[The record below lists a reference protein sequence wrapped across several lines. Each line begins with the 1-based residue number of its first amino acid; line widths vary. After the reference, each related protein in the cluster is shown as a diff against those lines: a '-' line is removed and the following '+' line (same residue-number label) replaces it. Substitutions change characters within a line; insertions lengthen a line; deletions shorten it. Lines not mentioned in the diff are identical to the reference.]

1 MLSNLSYASEAVQ
14 WEPPV
19 FQSLG
24 SFSIDDSDGSENVTF
39 KMNWRFFKLFRVYSN
54 SLKMSKVGKFLIQV
68 KKEKENFV
76 VACLRPP

>member
-1 MLSNLSYASEAVQ
+1 MNLAQ
-14 WEPPV
+14 KNTCC
-19 FQSLG
+19 G
-24 SFSIDDSDGSENVTF
+24 SFSIDDGDGSENVTF

-54 SLKMSKVGKFLIQV
+54 SLKRSEVGKFLESWFLGDRIQV